1 MYASQ
6 SIFNFVS
13 FLHKSKAFNLSSTM
27 QLKGRE
33 SWLHSIL
40 LSHYNPRQH
49 RAARGSSGELQELHL
64 VSKEEEI
71 EKIKRCLSKI
81 PVIVEA
87 ISICISYRCQI
98 DFH

>member
-1 MYASQ
+1 
-6 SIFNFVS
+6 
-13 FLHKSKAFNLSSTM
+13 M

-40 LSHYNPRQH
+40 LSHYNPRQY

-71 EKIKRCLSKI
+71 EKIKRCPEQDSCDCRSHFHLHKLPLSNRF
-81 PVIVEA
+81 
-87 ISICISYRCQI
+87 SLG
-98 DFH
+98 